1 MCNRL
6 FAGKE
11 TIATILPISKS
22 MIGFAVLPVRVSA
35 KKWESGEKDQNIK
48 I

>member
-11 TIATILPISKS
+11 TIATILSISKS
-22 MIGFAVLPVRVSA
+22 ILGFAVLPVRVLA
-35 KKWESGEKDQNIK
+35 KKWESGEKDQNIE